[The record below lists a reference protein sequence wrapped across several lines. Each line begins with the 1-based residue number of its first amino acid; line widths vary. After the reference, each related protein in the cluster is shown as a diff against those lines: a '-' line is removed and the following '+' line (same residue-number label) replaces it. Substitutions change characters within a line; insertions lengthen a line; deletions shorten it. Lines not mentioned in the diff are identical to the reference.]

1 MYRLMFL
8 TETFLAGTC
17 DIEHDACIACDLAV
31 GHLLY
36 ERSQRHT
43 RCRVYIYALRLL
55 EQTQRL
61 AHLLLQTEEKPSLEG
76 MMDENAR
83 ALARIRDILADN
95 ALDDFQCVEKIVLV
109 LEELGVDCGDR
120 HDFG

>member
-1 MYRLMFL
+1 MDFL
-8 TETFLAGTC
+8 
-17 DIEHDACIACDLAV
+17 
-31 GHLLY
+31 
-36 ERSQRHT
+36 
-43 RCRVYIYALRLL
+43 
-55 EQTQRL
+55 TQRL

-109 LEELGVDCGDR
+109 LKELGVDCGDR

>member
-1 MYRLMFL
+1 
-8 TETFLAGTC
+8 
-17 DIEHDACIACDLAV
+17 
-31 GHLLY
+31 
-36 ERSQRHT
+36 
-43 RCRVYIYALRLL
+43 
-55 EQTQRL
+55 
-61 AHLLLQTEEKPSLEG
+61 

>member
-1 MYRLMFL
+1 MDFL
-8 TETFLAGTC
+8 
-17 DIEHDACIACDLAV
+17 
-31 GHLLY
+31 
-36 ERSQRHT
+36 
-43 RCRVYIYALRLL
+43 
-55 EQTQRL
+55 TQRL
-61 AHLLLQTEEKPSLEG
+61 AHLLLQAEEKPSLEG

-120 HDFG
+120 HDFGRGARKRFA